1 MRLNWTGW
9 IVVLCA
15 AAVAIALWLR
25 YLAARWN
32 ARTLAALRAAGRTV
46 KTRRGEMEYATTPT
60 GSPVLI
66 SHGTL
71 GGFDQGMVAAELL
84 LTSQFRP
91 LAVSRPGYLRTALAV
106 GATPE
111 EQADAFAALL
121 DSLAI
126 DRVPIIGI
134 SGGGPPAL
142 QFALRHPQ
150 RCTAIV
156 LICAVT
162 RRLVLPRRAM
172 FAARFP
178 RVATSNTANWFV
190 SLLYRRFPA
199 PISQQ
204 AFTLY
209 ERSAAVTEAQRR
221 DALRLMGTSV
231 PVKPRFE
238 GVMNDATYLSTLELY
253 PLERIT
259 QPTLIIH
266 GDSDEVVPF
275 AHAQFAAGKIPG
287 AHLIA
292 QEHGSHFA
300 SFVRARDTRAAIQ
313 EFLNREKAK
322 SSASEVS

>member
-1 MRLNWTGW
+1 MNWAEW
-9 IVVLCA
+9 IAVVCGAGVVA
-15 AAVAIALWLR
+15 ALGLR
-25 YLAARWN
+25 AMASRWN
-32 ARTLAALRAAGRTV
+32 ERTLAALRAASRTV
-46 KTRRGEMEYATTPT
+46 KTRRGEIEYATAPT

-71 GGFDQGMVAAELL
+71 GGFDQGMVAAELI
-84 LTSQFRP
+84 LTPQFRP
-91 LAVSRPGYLRTALAV
+91 IAVSRPGYLRTPLAV

-111 EQADAFAALL
+111 GQADAFAALL

-150 RCTAIV
+150 RCTAVV

-162 RRLVLPRRAM
+162 QRLTLPRRAM
-172 FAARFP
+172 FAAQFP

-199 PISQQ
+199 PIVQQ
-204 AFTLY
+204 AFTRY
-209 ERSAAVTEAQRR
+209 ERSSAVSDADRH

-238 GVMNDATYLSTLELY
+238 GVMNDAKYLSTLDSY

-266 GDSDEVVPF
+266 GDSDEVVPI
-275 AHAQFAAGKIPG
+275 AHAEFAASKISG
-287 AHLIA
+287 ARLIA
-292 QEHGSHFA
+292 QEYGSHFA
-300 SFVRARDTRAAIQ
+300 SFLRAADTRAAIID
-313 EFLNREKAK
+313 FL
-322 SSASEVS
+322 SSQKG

>member
-1 MRLNWTGW
+1 LNGVGW
-9 IVVLCA
+9 IAVVCG
-15 AAVAIALWLR
+15 AAVAGALWLR
-25 YLAARWN
+25 TIAARWN
-32 ARTLAALRAAGRTV
+32 ARTLTGLRAASRTV
-46 KTRRGEMEYATTPT
+46 KTRCGESEYATTST

-71 GGFDQGMVAAELL
+71 GGFDQGMVAAELI
-84 LTSQFRP
+84 LTPQFRP
-91 LAVSRPGYLRTALAV
+91 IAISLPGYLRTPLCA
-106 GATPE
+106 GPTPE
-111 EQADAFAALL
+111 QQADVFAALL
-121 DSLAI
+121 NSLAI
-126 DRVPIIGI
+126 DRLPIIGI

-162 RRLVLPRRAM
+162 QRLVLPRRAM

-178 RVATSNTANWFV
+178 RVASSNTANWFV

-199 PISQQ
+199 PIAQQ
-204 AFTLY
+204 AFTRY
-209 ERSAAVTEAQRR
+209 ERSSAVSAADRC

-238 GVMNDATYLSTLELY
+238 GVMNDARYLLTLASY
-253 PLERIT
+253 PLESIT

-287 AHLIA
+287 ARLIA

-300 SFVRARDTRAAIQ
+300 SFVRAKDTRAAIQ
-313 EFLNREKAK
+313 EFLSRQKG
-322 SSASEVS
+322 

>member
-1 MRLNWTGW
+1 
-9 IVVLCA
+9 VVCGA
-15 AAVAIALWLR
+15 AAVAALWLR
-25 YLAARWN
+25 HIATRWN
-32 ARTLAALRAAGRTV
+32 ARTLAALRAASRTV
-46 KTRRGEMEYATTPT
+46 KTRCGEIEYATTPT

-71 GGFDQGMVAAELL
+71 GGFDQGMVAAELI
-84 LTSQFRP
+84 LTPQFRP
-91 LAVSRPGYLRTALAV
+91 IAVSRPGYLRTALAV

-156 LICAVT
+156 LICAVSQ
-162 RRLVLPRRAM
+162 RLVLPRRAM
-172 FAARFP
+172 FAARFS
-178 RVATSNTANWFV
+178 RVATSNSANWFV

-204 AFTLY
+204 AFTRY
-209 ERSAAVTEAQRR
+209 ERSKAVPEADRR

-238 GVMNDATYLSTLELY
+238 GVMNDAGYLSTIEPY
-253 PLERIT
+253 PLERIA

-275 AHAQFAAGKIPG
+275 AHAEFAASEIPG
-287 AHLIA
+287 ARLIA

-300 SFVRARDTRAAIQ
+300 SFVRASETRAAIQ
-313 EFLNREKAK
+313 EFLNRQKG
-322 SSASEVS
+322 

>member
-1 MRLNWTGW
+1 LNWAGW
-9 IVVLCA
+9 IAVVCG
-15 AAVAIALWLR
+15 AAVAAALWLR
-25 YLAARWN
+25 AIGARWD
-32 ARTLAALRAAGRTV
+32 ARTMAGLRASSRTV
-46 KTRRGEMEYATTPT
+46 KTRYGEIEYATSPS
-60 GSPVLI
+60 GSPILI

-71 GGFDQGMVAAELL
+71 GGFDQGMVAAELI
-84 LTSQFRP
+84 LTPQFRP
-91 LAVSRPGYLRTALAV
+91 IAISRPGYLRTALAV

-111 EQADAFAALL
+111 QQADAFAALL

-126 DRVPIIGI
+126 DRVAIIGF

-162 RRLVLPRRAM
+162 QRLVLPRRAM
-172 FAARFP
+172 IGARFP
-178 RVATSNTANWFV
+178 RVAISNTANWFV

-204 AFTLY
+204 AFTRF
-209 ERSAAVTEAQRR
+209 ERSSAVPAKDRR

-231 PVKPRFE
+231 PVRPRFE
-238 GVMNDATYLSTLELY
+238 GVMNDAAYLSSLAAY
-253 PLERIT
+253 PLERIL

-275 AHAQFAAGKIPG
+275 ANAEFAASKIPG
-287 AHLIA
+287 ARLITF
-292 QEHGSHFA
+292 EHGSHFA
-300 SFVRARDTRAAIQ
+300 PFVHAIKTRAAIQ
-313 EFLNREKAK
+313 DFLNRQKG
-322 SSASEVS
+322 

>member
-1 MRLNWTGW
+1 MVCG
-9 IVVLCA
+9 
-15 AAVAIALWLR
+15 AAVVAALCVRAI
-25 YLAARWN
+25 AARWN
-32 ARTLAALRAAGRTV
+32 ERTLAALRAASRTV
-46 KTRRGEMEYATTPT
+46 KTRRGEIEYATSPS

-71 GGFDQGMVAAELL
+71 GGFDQGMVAAELIL
-84 LTSQFRP
+84 APQFRP
-91 LAVSRPGYLRTALAV
+91 IAVSRPGYLRTPLAV

-150 RCTAIV
+150 RCTAVV

-162 RRLVLPRRAM
+162 QRLVLPRRAM
-172 FAARFP
+172 LGMRFP
-178 RVATSNTANWFV
+178 RVATSNAANWFV
-190 SLLYRRFPA
+190 SLFYRRFPA
-199 PISQQ
+199 PIAQQ
-204 AFTLY
+204 AFTRY
-209 ERSAAVTEAQRR
+209 ERSAAVSEADRR

-238 GVMNDATYLSTLELY
+238 GVMNDAKYLSTLDSY
-253 PLERIT
+253 PLERIV

-266 GDSDEVVPF
+266 GESDEVVPF
-275 AHAQFAAGKIPG
+275 SQAEYAASKIPS
-287 AHLIA
+287 ARLIA
-292 QEHGSHFA
+292 QERGSHFA
-300 SFVRARDTRAAIQ
+300 SFVRADETRAAITD
-313 EFLNREKAK
+313 FLIRQKG
-322 SSASEVS
+322 

>member
-1 MRLNWTGW
+1 MLCGVA
-9 IVVLCA
+9 VVA
-15 AAVAIALWLR
+15 ALSLRAI
-25 YLAARWN
+25 AARWT
-32 ARTLAALRAAGRTV
+32 ARSMAALRAASRTV
-46 KTRRGEMEYATTPT
+46 KTRRGEIEYATAPT

-71 GGFDQGMVAAELL
+71 GGFDQGMVAAELV
-84 LTSQFRP
+84 LTPQFRP
-91 LAVSRPGYLRTALAV
+91 IAVSRPGYLRTPLEA

-150 RCTAIV
+150 RCTAVV

-162 RRLVLPRRAM
+162 QRLVLPRRAM
-172 FAARFP
+172 LGAKFP
-178 RVATSNTANWFV
+178 RLATSNTANWFV
-190 SLLYRRFPA
+190 SLLYRRFPV
-199 PISQQ
+199 PIAQQ
-204 AFTLY
+204 AFTRY
-209 ERSAAVTEAQRR
+209 ERSSAVTSAQRR

-238 GVMNDATYLSTLELY
+238 GVMNDAKYLATLELY

-259 QPTLIIH
+259 QPTLIVH
-266 GDSDEVVPF
+266 GDSDDVVPF
-275 AHAQFAAGKIPG
+275 AHAEFAASKIPG
-287 AHLIA
+287 ARLIS
-292 QEHGSHFA
+292 QEYGSHFSA
-300 SFVRARDTRAAIQ
+300 FVRAADTRATITD
-313 EFLNREKAK
+313 FLNRQKG
-322 SSASEVS
+322 

>member
-1 MRLNWTGW
+1 VCG
-9 IVVLCA
+9 A
-15 AAVAIALWLR
+15 AAVAALWLR
-25 YLAARWN
+25 YIAARWN
-32 ARTLAALRAAGRTV
+32 ARTLAGLRAASRIV
-46 KTRRGEMEYATTPT
+46 KTRCGEIEYATSPA

-71 GGFDQGMVAAELL
+71 GGFDQGMVAAELI
-84 LTSQFRP
+84 LTLQFRP
-91 LAVSRPGYLRTALAV
+91 IAISRPGYLRTALAV
-106 GATPE
+106 GATPGQ
-111 EQADAFAALL
+111 QADAFAALL

-126 DRVPIIGI
+126 DRLPIIGI

-162 RRLVLPRRAM
+162 QRLTLPRRAM

-190 SLLYRRFPA
+190 SLLYRRFPG
-199 PISQQ
+199 PIVQQ
-204 AFTLY
+204 AFTRY
-209 ERSAAVTEAQRR
+209 ERSSSVSAANRC

-238 GVMNDATYLSTLELY
+238 GVMNDASYLSTLESY

-287 AHLIA
+287 ARLIA
-292 QEHGSHFA
+292 QKRGSHFA
-300 SFVRARDTRAAIQ
+300 SFVRSEDTRAEMQ
-313 EFLNREKAK
+313 EFLIRQKG
-322 SSASEVS
+322 

>member
-1 MRLNWTGW
+1 LNWAGW
-9 IVVLCA
+9 IAAVCGA
-15 AAVAIALWLR
+15 AAVAALWLR
-25 YLAARWN
+25 TIAARWN
-32 ARTLAALRAAGRTV
+32 SRTLAGLRAASRTV
-46 KTRRGEMEYATTPT
+46 NTRRGEIEYATSPT
-60 GSPVLI
+60 GSPILI

-71 GGFDQGMVAAELL
+71 GGFDQGVVAAELI
-84 LTSQFRP
+84 LTPQFRP
-91 LAVSRPGYLRTALAV
+91 IAVSRPGYLRTALAV

-111 EQADAFAALL
+111 QQADAFAALL

-126 DRVPIIGI
+126 DRLPIIGI

-162 RRLVLPRRAM
+162 QRLTLPRRAM

-199 PISQQ
+199 PIAQQ
-204 AFTLY
+204 AFTPY
-209 ERSAAVTEAQRR
+209 ERSSSVSAADRC

-238 GVMNDATYLSTLELY
+238 GVMNDASYLSTLDSY

-275 AHAQFAAGKIPG
+275 AHAQLAAGKIPG
-287 AHLIA
+287 ARLIA

-300 SFVRARDTRAAIQ
+300 SFVRSSDTRAAIQ
-313 EFLNREKAK
+313 EFLNRQKG
-322 SSASEVS
+322 

>member
-1 MRLNWTGW
+1 VGW
-9 IVVLCA
+9 IAVVCGA
-15 AAVAIALWLR
+15 AAVAALWSR

-32 ARTLAALRAAGRTV
+32 ARTLTGLRAASRTV
-46 KTRRGEMEYATTPT
+46 KTRCGVIEYATSPT
-60 GSPVLI
+60 GSPILI

-71 GGFDQGMVAAELL
+71 GGFDQGMVAAELI
-84 LTSQFRP
+84 LTPQFRP
-91 LAVSRPGYLRTALAV
+91 IAISRPGYLRTALAV

-111 EQADAFAALL
+111 QQADAFAALL

-142 QFALRHPQ
+142 RFALRHPQ

-162 RRLVLPRRAM
+162 QRLVLPWRAM

-204 AFTLY
+204 AFTRY
-209 ERSAAVTEAQRR
+209 ERSSSVSAADRR

-238 GVMNDATYLSTLELY
+238 GVMNDASYLSTLESY
-253 PLERIT
+253 PLELIS

-275 AHAQFAAGKIPG
+275 AQAQFAAGKIPG
-287 AHLIA
+287 ARLIA
-292 QEHGSHFA
+292 QEHGSHF
-300 SFVRARDTRAAIQ
+300 SPFVRAKDTRAAIQ
-313 EFLNREKAK
+313 EFLNRQKG
-322 SSASEVS
+322 